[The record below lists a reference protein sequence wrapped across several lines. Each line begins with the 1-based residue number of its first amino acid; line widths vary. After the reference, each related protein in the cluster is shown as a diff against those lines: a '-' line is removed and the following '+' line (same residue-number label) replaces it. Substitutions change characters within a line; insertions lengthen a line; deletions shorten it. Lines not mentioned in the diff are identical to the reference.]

1 MIVAWGSFLKKNW
14 LESAT
19 VLARNPNVAMI
30 VQNSLLTVTV
40 VERWLNKK
48 IFVDEPFLFP
58 TAQ

>member
-1 MIVAWGSFLKKNW
+1 MGQFFEKKW

-40 VERWLNKK
+40 AERWLNKQ